1 MWMLTVFI
9 QEHVLDILD
18 EELLYGLT
26 DLLLLLQDV
35 WIILRVVP
43 LRNSWKQREAVRFS
57 NLSDDNCL
65 SGKISKY

>member
-1 MWMLTVFI
+1 MLTVFI

-18 EELLYGLT
+18 EELLYGMT

-43 LRNSWKQREAVRFS
+43 LRNSWKQRETTNGASIKFY
-57 NLSDDNCL
+57 NCF
-65 SGKISKY
+65 